1 MMKHRFKNGIR
12 RRSEKGV
19 VMFLAISSLTIAI
32 PMVGLT
38 VDVGF
43 LYASKTR
50 LQAAVDGAA
59 LAAARALSLEATTGD
74 QAPIA
79 KQNAVNWFYSNFQPG
94 NWSTRS
100 TVMSTASVSVTT
112 PSPSLSTVSVTASTR
127 VPTFF
132 MKWFNVTDTLISAVG
147 TANRRSVVVM
157 MVLDRSTSMNPSST
171 NGNHDSCADLKAAAK
186 MFTGQFAI
194 GRDRIGMVS
203 FSDGVGPVYAPSTDF
218 RTALGYNTGTT
229 SGNGAIDQI
238 TCNGGTG
245 TAGAITVGYNE
256 LYKANLPG
264 AYNIL
269 LIETDGLPN
278 TLSFNFWD
286 STGTDPTNRCSL
298 RNRRPLLVARM
309 SMARPGHS

>member
-1 MMKHRFKNGIR
+1 
-12 RRSEKGV
+12 
-19 VMFLAISSLTIAI
+19 
-32 PMVGLT
+32 
-38 VDVGF
+38 
-43 LYASKTR
+43 
-50 LQAAVDGAA
+50 
-59 LAAARALSLEATTGD
+59 
-74 QAPIA
+74 
-79 KQNAVNWFYSNFQPG
+79 
-94 NWSTRS
+94 
-100 TVMSTASVSVTT
+100 
-112 PSPSLSTVSVTASTR
+112 
-127 VPTFF
+127 

-218 RTALGYNTGTT
+218 RAALGYNTGTT

-269 LIETDGLPN
+269 LIETDGLRLGRRRLSAHRAKVIAFDRTDSVPAACGCLHSQSGSAFSQSAMKFLT
-278 TLSFNFWD
+278 TLLALGGIWLWAF
-286 STGTDPTNRCSL
+286 CAEL
-298 RNRRPLLVARM
+298 KKRPLLPINDPFLAE
-309 SMARPGHS
+309 AIAHE